1 MDEHGF
7 LANRVFE
14 GHFEVFTIEF
24 HDITHRKRSGRERTV
39 LGPQRTL
46 LCQNRPAWGI
56 TERVKVLSEALNE
69 RSVEVDGP

>member
-7 LANRVFE
+7 LANLVFE

-24 HDITHRKRSGRERTV
+24 HDITHPKRSGRERTV

-46 LCQNRPAWGI
+46 LCQNGPAWGI
-56 TERVKVLSEALNE
+56 TERVKLLSEALNE
-69 RSVEVDGP
+69 QSAEVDGP